1 MATCPFCG
9 GFRDDTYECECRG
22 VFYAEKRA
30 GRIPPGL
37 SPQAFEY
44 DVWRKIRGVEQRLQL
59 DVDYSEDQ
67 AHEHLAKIVEEA
79 EANYQY
85 SQQRIAEMEAEKA
98 RLANTPRKRLY

>member
-22 VFYAEKRA
+22 VFYAEKEA

-37 SPQAFEY
+37 SPGAFEY
-44 DVWRKIRGVEQRLQL
+44 SVWRQIRGLEQAVQLQR
-59 DVDYSEDQ
+59 YSEEEAQ
-67 AHEHLAKIVEEA
+67 KVLADIVAQA

-85 SQQRIAEMEAEKA
+85 SQKRIAEMEAEKA
-98 RLANTPRKRLY
+98 KLANTPRRRLY

>member
-22 VFYAEKRA
+22 VYYAEKKA

-37 SPQAFEY
+37 SPGAFEY
-44 DVWRKIRGVEQRLQL
+44 SVWRKIRGIEQRLQMEPG
-59 DVDYSEDQ
+59 YSEEQ
-67 AHEHLAKIVEEA
+67 ARGHLAAVVAEA

-85 SQQRIAEMEAEKA
+85 SQRKIAEMEAEKA